1 MFDPYTSRGTRQN
14 KKRITVGSE
23 LKRLFGGFGRFPLTL
38 VFVIAPLLLSLCGGL
53 DLLVNWLYAVSHR
66 GLSDARPSVFWVDC
80 LTDQSKKLCKGL
92 YFGSVSGNV
101 KIRLWP
107 FQPPLEPPYL
117 YLGLVGIAWI
127 SFLSIGNPRLK
138 PLGSFLRQVFYL
150 NFAKKSENEEKRN
163 RLIPWRNGKEPDEKS
178 WVIGGVVTRLWS
190 SEPGYFSFVSQGKQL
205 PEPYLLSSRILQ
217 TNLTI
222 VAPPGQGKT
231 GSILQPL
238 VAYSRRIKGAA
249 IFFDSKGNDFNP
261 DYFDYNF
268 DLNDPADSIKINL
281 FSGTTPAQAGE
292 RLSEALI
299 PELSDDKQYFSN
311 NAKDAMSTLVAAHHA
326 AFNRLPELSQL
337 QHYLT
342 YSSQLERLLQRV
354 LDNLKGDRQQ
364 EGLLLAAGI
373 RRIIKLMEI
382 KNDILG
388 SLATA
393 ISPLLTGTV
402 SSLLVANPGSSSYT
416 IEELLK
422 KPGLVRLG
430 LPVADNPR
438 IAPMIGRLVLAQFTF
453 AVLSPGCN
461 TRIFKLAAVDEAH
474 NFVTP
479 SIAKGMAHAR
489 SNNAGYALAVQTL
502 SQIEE
507 KGRPLL
513 NTIFAAS
520 GTKIVMAGVGDEDAE
535 RFSRTFGEVELP
547 YVTHSH
553 SSSKSSGRSSS
564 ANRHRG
570 HEIEFFPGGSGSEH
584 RSSLGQSRTNTNNRM
599 QGEGSNEQLRLRRL
613 FLPSEIR
620 SLPLRHAII
629 ESSDAFGQRWPA
641 QVINMDR
648 TLVNELEKKL
658 VGKKPRKD
666 ALPTDQEVK
675 LVEDEPLDETIKS
688 DRADFIR
695 PTFRPVSF
703 GEHGNPEALKGNIQ
717 NPAGGMSLE
726 ETAEEKIE
734 PIQDAQETRIE
745 IIEKESKEHS
755 SNLSE
760 TGLGELEAS
769 DKKTEGDSSPK
780 EELTPEEKDPLEEII
795 FSKYEGEV

>member
-1 MFDPYTSRGTRQN
+1 MFDPYSSRGTRPI
-14 KKRITVGSE
+14 KKEITVGNE
-23 LKRLFGGFGRFPLTL
+23 LKRLFGGVFRFPLAVFL
-38 VFVIAPLLLSLCGGL
+38 VVAPLLLALCGGV
-53 DLLVNWLYAVSHR
+53 DLLVTWLYAVSHK
-66 GLSDARPSVFWVDC
+66 GLSDTRSAVFWIDC
-80 LTDQSKKLCKGL
+80 LADQSKKLCKGL

-107 FQPPLEPPYL
+107 FQQPLEPPYL
-117 YLGLVGIAWI
+117 YFVLIGFAWI

-138 PLGSFLRQVFYL
+138 PLGNLLIQVFYL
-150 NFAKKSENEEKRN
+150 NFRKKGENEEKHN
-163 RLIPWRNGKEPDEKS
+163 RLIPWRNSKEPDEKS

-190 SEPGYFSFVSQGKQL
+190 SDPGYFSFVRQEKYL
-205 PEPYLLSSRILQ
+205 PEPYLLSSKILQ

-231 GSILQPL
+231 GSIFQPL
-238 VAYSRRIKGAA
+238 VVYSRRIKGAA

-268 DLNDPADSIKINL
+268 DLNNPASSIKINL
-281 FSGTTPAQAGE
+281 FSGATPAQAGE

-311 NAKDAMSTLVAAHHA
+311 NAKDAMATLVAAHHA
-326 AFNRLPELSQL
+326 SFNRLPELAQL

-342 YSSQLERLLQRV
+342 YSSQLERLIQKV
-354 LDNLKGDRQQ
+354 LDNLKEDRQQ

-373 RRIIKLMEI
+373 RRIIKLMEN

-393 ISPLLTGTV
+393 ISPFLTEPV
-402 SSLLVANPGSSSYT
+402 SSLLVANPGNSSYT

-422 KPGLVRLG
+422 NPGLVRLG

-507 KGRPLL
+507 KGKPLL

-547 YVTHSH
+547 YVTHSQNR
-553 SSSKSSGRSSS
+553 SQSSGHSSS

-570 HEIEFFPGGSGSEH
+570 HELEFFPGGSGSEH
-584 RSSLGQSRTNTNNRM
+584 RSSLGQSRTNMSNRM
-599 QGEGSNEQLRLRRL
+599 LGEGSNEQLHLRRL

-629 ESSDAFGQRWPA
+629 ESSDAFGHRWPA

-648 TLVNELEKKL
+648 ELIKELEKQL
-658 VGKKPRKD
+658 DGKKSRRSEKTVSKD
-666 ALPTDQEVK
+666 LVSTEDVFEETILKNDELPFSHPTFTTDSSEMESGSSSQKADELSLPVGQTLEVK
-675 LVEDEPLDETIKS
+675 DPENDSKTNQQEQIIQVAIEKDNPTGPELHVQEKTSEWEENSKS
-688 DRADFIR
+688 D
-695 PTFRPVSF
+695 
-703 GEHGNPEALKGNIQ
+703 E
-717 NPAGGMSLE
+717 NPA
-726 ETAEEKIE
+726 
-734 PIQDAQETRIE
+734 
-745 IIEKESKEHS
+745 
-755 SNLSE
+755 
-760 TGLGELEAS
+760 
-769 DKKTEGDSSPK
+769 
-780 EELTPEEKDPLEEII
+780 EKDPLEEIM
-795 FSKYEGEV
+795 FGQYEGEV

>member
-1 MFDPYTSRGTRQN
+1 MFDPYSSRGTRQV
-14 KKRITVGSE
+14 KKGISVGSE
-23 LKRLFGGFGRFPLTL
+23 LKRLFGSIFRFPLAINL
-38 VFVIAPLLLSLCGGL
+38 VVAPLLLALCGGL
-53 DLLVNWLYAVSHR
+53 DFLVTWLYSVSHK
-66 GLSDARPSVFWVDC
+66 GLADLRPTVFWVDC
-80 LTDQSKKLCKGL
+80 LADQTKKLCKGL
-92 YFGSVSGNV
+92 YFGSVSGSV

-107 FQPPLEPPYL
+107 FQQPLEPPYL
-117 YLGLVGIAWI
+117 YLGLVGFAWI
-127 SFLSIGNPRLK
+127 SFLSIGNPWLK
-138 PLGSFLRQVFYL
+138 PLGNLLIQVFYL
-150 NFAKKSENEEKRN
+150 KFRKKGEDEEKRN
-163 RLIPWRNGKEPDEKS
+163 KLIPWRNSKDQDEKS

-190 SEPGYFSFVSQGKQL
+190 SDPGYFTFVRQEKQL
-205 PEPYLLSSRILQ
+205 PEPYLLSSKILQ

-231 GSILQPL
+231 GSIFQPL
-238 VAYSRRIKGAA
+238 VVYSRRIKGAA

-268 DLNDPADSIKINL
+268 DLNDPKSSIKINL
-281 FSGTTPAQAGE
+281 FSGATPAQAGE

-299 PELSDDKQYFSN
+299 PELSEDKQYFSN
-311 NAKDAMSTLVAAHHA
+311 NAKDAMATLVAAHHA
-326 AFNRLPELSQL
+326 SFNRLPELHQL

-342 YSSQLERLLQRV
+342 YSSQLERLIQKV
-354 LDNLKGDRQQ
+354 LNNLKGDKQQ
-364 EGLLLAAGI
+364 EGLLITAGI
-373 RRIIKLMEI
+373 RRILKLMEI

-393 ISPLLTGTV
+393 ISPLLTEPV
-402 SSLLVANPGSSSYT
+402 ASLLVANPGSSSYT

-422 KPGLVRLG
+422 KPGLIRLG

-507 KGRPLL
+507 KGKPLL

-547 YVTHSH
+547 YVTHSQN
-553 SSSKSSGRSSS
+553 KSQASGHSSS

-570 HEIEFFPGGSGSEH
+570 HELEFFPGGSGSEH
-584 RSSLGQSRTNTNNRM
+584 RSSLGHSRTNISNRL
-599 QGEGSNEQLRLRRL
+599 QGEGSNEQLHLRRL

-648 TLVNELEKKL
+648 ELIMKL
-658 VGKKPRKD
+658 QKQLGGKKSRRAEKADSKD
-666 ALPTDQEVK
+666 LVSRDEVNGEIIFK
-675 LVEDEPLDETIKS
+675 NEESP
-688 DRADFIR
+688 FIR
-695 PTFRPVSF
+695 PTFRSESF
-703 GEHGNPEALKGNIQ
+703 GIGKGSDLPKLEVQSLAISQAPEVKNHENNSKTTPEEQINQVAVEKDNPDEPELRVIEKA
-717 NPAGGMSLE
+717 SELE
-726 ETAEEKIE
+726 ENSKS
-734 PIQDAQETRIE
+734 QE
-745 IIEKESKEHS
+745 
-755 SNLSE
+755 N
-760 TGLGELEAS
+760 
-769 DKKTEGDSSPK
+769 PV
-780 EELTPEEKDPLEEII
+780 EKDPLEEIM
-795 FSKYEGEV
+795 FGKYEGEV

>member
-1 MFDPYTSRGTRQN
+1 M
-14 KKRITVGSE
+14 
-23 LKRLFGGFGRFPLTL
+23 
-38 VFVIAPLLLSLCGGL
+38 
-53 DLLVNWLYAVSHR
+53 
-66 GLSDARPSVFWVDC
+66 
-80 LTDQSKKLCKGL
+80 
-92 YFGSVSGNV
+92 

-107 FQPPLEPPYL
+107 FQQPLNPPYF
-117 YLGLVGIAWI
+117 YLALVGIAWTA
-127 SFLSIGNPRLK
+127 FLSIGNPRLK
-138 PLGSFLRQVFYL
+138 PLGRLLTQMFYL
-150 NFAKKSENEEKRN
+150 SFRKKVENEEKRN
-163 RLIPWRNGKEPDEKS
+163 SLIPWKNSKEPDEKS
-178 WVIGGVVTRLWS
+178 WVIGGVVTRLWDS
-190 SEPGYFSFVSQGKQL
+190 DPGYFSFVRQEKQL

-231 GSILQPL
+231 GSIFQPL
-238 VAYSRRIKGAA
+238 VAYSRRIQGAA

-268 DLNDPADSIKINL
+268 DLNDPSSSIKINL
-281 FSGTTPAQAGE
+281 FSGVTPAQAGE

-299 PELSDDKQYFSN
+299 PELSEDKQYFSN
-311 NAKDAMSTLVAAHHA
+311 NAKDTMATLVAAHHA
-326 AFNRLPELSQL
+326 SFNRLPELSQL

-342 YSSQLERLLQRV
+342 YSSQLERLIQKV
-354 LDNLKGDRQQ
+354 MDNLKEDRQQ

-373 RRIIKLMEI
+373 RRIIKLMEN

-393 ISPLLTGTV
+393 ISPFLTEPV

-507 KGRPLL
+507 KGKSLL

-547 YVTHSH
+547 YVTHSQN
-553 SSSKSSGRSSS
+553 SSKSSGHSSS

-570 HEIEFFPGGSGSEH
+570 HELEFFPGGSGSEH
-584 RSSLGQSRTNTNNRM
+584 RSSLGQSRTNINNRI

-629 ESSDAFGQRWPA
+629 ESSDAFGHRWPA

-648 TLVNELEKKL
+648 ELVKELENQL
-658 VGKKPRKD
+658 DGKRSKR
-666 ALPTDQEVK
+666 
-675 LVEDEPLDETIKS
+675 
-688 DRADFIR
+688 
-695 PTFRPVSF
+695 
-703 GEHGNPEALKGNIQ
+703 
-717 NPAGGMSLE
+717 
-726 ETAEEKIE
+726 
-734 PIQDAQETRIE
+734 
-745 IIEKESKEHS
+745 EKEI
-755 SNLSE
+755 
-760 TGLGELEAS
+760 
-769 DKKTEGDSSPK
+769 SPK
-780 EELTPEEKDPLEEII
+780 EPAWVEEAVILRPTGEAESAFNSQTQEKGGSQLASDAVTCSKENKDKTEPVAVKEEPEAKAKPVEEEKGKQFENISDKAPEPEKGLLEITEKSLEGSNSKKAPEDLSFVEEESEVRKSEEKDPLEEIM
-795 FSKYEGEV
+795 FGKYEGEV